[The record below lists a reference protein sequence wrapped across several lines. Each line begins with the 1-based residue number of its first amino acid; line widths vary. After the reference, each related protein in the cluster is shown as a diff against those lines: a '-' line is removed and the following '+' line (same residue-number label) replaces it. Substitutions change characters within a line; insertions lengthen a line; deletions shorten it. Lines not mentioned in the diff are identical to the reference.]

1 MIDRYSHPEMAGIW
15 TLENKYR
22 IWLDVEIAVCDAWNR
37 RKVIPDEDLKAIKEK
52 ADFNV
57 TEILEIE
64 SRVHHDVI
72 AFLTNVRDRIGPAG
86 RWIHYGMTSSD
97 VGDTALCMQLVQSA
111 DLLLGRLDALLEVVK
126 GLAQKYRNQP
136 MVGRTHGIHGEPTT
150 LGLKFAH
157 FYAEL
162 MRDRDRLQQ
171 ARMQIAVGKLSGAV
185 GTFSNIN
192 PDLEEEVCQALG
204 LEAEPVAT
212 QVINRDRH
220 AFFASVC
227 GIIAG
232 GLDRMANEIRLLQKS
247 EGREVEEP
255 FAKGQKGSSAM
266 PHKRNPVVCE
276 RICGL
281 ARVVQSNVQVA
292 YRDMPLW
299 HERDISH
306 SSAERVILPDICIGL
321 DYILER
327 MIFVL
332 SGLHVYPENMERT
345 LNVTRGLIYSQ
356 RLMLT
361 LIDAGMLRDDAYD
374 VVQSMSMAVWA
385 DPSLDLKSATQANPD
400 VTAKLSAAQIDTVF
414 QLEYFLRNVDAI
426 YARLGLL

>member
-1 MIDRYSHPEMAGIW
+1 MIDRYSHPEIAGIW

-22 IWLDVEIAVCDAWNR
+22 IWLDVEIAVCEAYHR
-37 RKVIPDEDLKAIKEK
+37 RGIISDDEMKQIKEK

-57 TEILEIE
+57 QDILEIE

-72 AFLTNVRDRIGPAG
+72 AFLTDVRDRIGPAG

-111 DLLLGRLDALLEVVK
+111 DLLMGRLDALINVTRK
-126 GLAQKYRNQP
+126 LAIQYKDQA

-162 MRDRDRLQQ
+162 LRNKERLES
-171 ARMQIAVGKLSGAV
+171 ARSQVSVGKLSGAV
-185 GTFSNIN
+185 GTFSNID
-192 PDLEEEVCQALG
+192 PDLEEEVCEALG
-204 LEAEPVAT
+204 LMPELVAT
-212 QVINRDRH
+212 QVVNRDRH

-332 SGLHVYPENMERT
+332 SGLHVYPENMKKT
-345 LNVTRGLIYSQ
+345 LNVTRGLIFSQ

-374 VVQSMSMAVWA
+374 IVQAMSMRVWG
-385 DPSLDLKSATQANPD
+385 DDSLDLKTACLENAD
-400 VTAKLSAAQIDTVF
+400 VTSRLSQEQIEVAFKLDH
-414 QLEYFLRNVDAI
+414 FLRNVDAI
-426 YARLGLL
+426 YRRLGLT

>member
-72 AFLTNVRDRIGPAG
+72 AFLTNVRDQIGPAG

-171 ARMQIAVGKLSGAV
+171 ARKQIAVGKLSGAV

-332 SGLHVYPENMERT
+332 SGLHV
-345 LNVTRGLIYSQ
+345 
-356 RLMLT
+356 
-361 LIDAGMLRDDAYD
+361 
-374 VVQSMSMAVWA
+374 
-385 DPSLDLKSATQANPD
+385 
-400 VTAKLSAAQIDTVF
+400 
-414 QLEYFLRNVDAI
+414 
-426 YARLGLL
+426 

>member
-72 AFLTNVRDRIGPAG
+72 AFLTNVRDQIGPAG

-385 DPSLDLKSATQANPD
+385 DPSLDLKSATQSNPD

>member
-1 MIDRYSHPEMAGIW
+1 MIQRYSHPEISGIW

-22 IWLDVEIAVCDAWNR
+22 IWLDVEIAVCEAWNR
-37 RKVIPDEDLKAIKEK
+37 RGVVPDDDLKQIQQK
-52 ADFNV
+52 ADFDV
-57 TEILEIE
+57 EEILEIE

-86 RWIHYGMTSSD
+86 RWVHYGMTSSD

-111 DLLLGRLDALLEVVK
+111 DLLLQRLDALMDIARS
-126 GLAQKYRNQP
+126 LALKYKDQA

-150 LGLKFAH
+150 LGMKFAH
-157 FYAEL
+157 FFAEMQRNRKRL
-162 MRDRDRLQQ
+162 MD
-171 ARMQIAVGKLSGAV
+171 ARENIAVGKLSGAV
-185 GTFSNIN
+185 GTFSNID
-192 PDLEEEVCQALG
+192 PDLEEEVCEALN
-204 LEAEPVAT
+204 LKPEPVAT
-212 QVINRDRH
+212 QVVNRDRH
-220 AFFASVC
+220 AYFASVC
-227 GIIAG
+227 GVIAG

-292 YRDMPLW
+292 FRDMPLW

-332 SGLHVYPENMERT
+332 SGLHVYPENMEKT
-345 LNVTRGLIYSQ
+345 LNVTRGLIFSQ
-356 RLMLT
+356 RLMLA

-374 VVQSMSMAVWA
+374 VVQSMSMKVWG
-385 DPSLDLKSATQANPD
+385 DPSLHLKSEALANPD
-400 VTAKLSAAQIDTVF
+400 VTERLRPEQIEEVF
-414 QLEYFLRNVDAI
+414 QLHYFLRNIDAI
-426 YARLGLL
+426 YARLGLS